1 MVAVIQ
7 RCSKSSV
14 TVDNE
19 IIAGIESGL
28 VVLLGVCSDD
38 SIKDVDYIANKIVSL
53 RIFNDQKGKMNLSI
67 NDTSRSVIIVSQF
80 TLCANIRK
88 GSRPSFLNAAP
99 PKIGEELYKHLIS
112 SLTKSGLN
120 VQTGKFGAMMDVQL
134 VNNGPATFII
144 DSKVWIN

>member
-14 TVDNE
+14 KVDNE
-19 IIAGIESGL
+19 IIARIESGL
-28 VVLLGVCSDD
+28 IVLLGVCSDD

-67 NDTSRSVIIVSQF
+67 NETSRSVIIVSQF
-80 TLCANIRK
+80 TLCANIKK

-144 DSKVWIN
+144 DSKA

>member
-19 IIAGIESGL
+19 IIARIESGL
-28 VVLLGVCSDD
+28 IVLLGVCNDD

-67 NDTSRSVIIVSQF
+67 NETSRSVIIVSQF
-80 TLCANIRK
+80 TLCANIKK

-144 DSKVWIN
+144 DSKV

>member
-19 IIAGIESGL
+19 IIARIESGL
-28 VVLLGVCSDD
+28 IVLLGVCSDD
-38 SIKDVDYIANKIVSL
+38 GIKDVDYIANKILTL

-67 NDTSRSVIIVSQF
+67 NETSRSVIIVSQF
-80 TLCANIRK
+80 TLCANIKK

>member
-14 TVDNE
+14 KVDNE
-19 IIAGIESGL
+19 IIARIESGL
-28 VVLLGVCSDD
+28 IVILGVCSDD

-67 NDTSRSVIIVSQF
+67 NETSRSVIIVSQF
-80 TLCANIRK
+80 TLCANIKK

-99 PKIGEELYKHLIS
+99 TKIGEELYKHLIS

-120 VQTGKFGAMMDVQL
+120 VQTGRFGAMMDVQL

-144 DSKVWIN
+144 DSKV

>member
-14 TVDNE
+14 KVDNE
-19 IIAGIESGL
+19 IIARIESGL
-28 VVLLGVCSDD
+28 IVLLGVCRDD

-67 NDTSRSVIIVSQF
+67 NETSRSVIIVSQF
-80 TLCANIRK
+80 TLCANIKK

-112 SLTKSGLN
+112 SLKKSGLN

-144 DSKVWIN
+144 DSKV

>member
-14 TVDNE
+14 KVDNE
-19 IIAGIESGL
+19 IIARIESGL
-28 VVLLGVCSDD
+28 IVLLGVCSDD

-67 NDTSRSVIIVSQF
+67 NETSKSVIIVSQF
-80 TLCANIRK
+80 TLCANIKK

-99 PKIGEELYKHLIS
+99 TKIGEELYKHLIS

-120 VQTGKFGAMMDVQL
+120 VQTGRFGAMMDVQL

-144 DSKVWIN
+144 DSKV

>member
-14 TVDNE
+14 KVDNE
-19 IIAGIESGL
+19 IIARIESGL
-28 VVLLGVCSDD
+28 IVLLGVCSDD
-38 SIKDVDYIANKIVSL
+38 SKKDVDYIANKIVSL

-67 NDTSRSVIIVSQF
+67 NDTTRSVIIVSQF
-80 TLCANIRK
+80 TLCANIKK

-144 DSKVWIN
+144 DSKV

>member
-14 TVDNE
+14 KVDNE
-19 IIAGIESGL
+19 IIARIESGL
-28 VVLLGVCSDD
+28 IVLLGVCSDD
-38 SIKDVDYIANKIVSL
+38 SIKDADYIANKIVSL

-67 NDTSRSVIIVSQF
+67 NETSRSVIIVSQF
-80 TLCANIRK
+80 TLCANIKK

-144 DSKVWIN
+144 DSKV

>member
-19 IIAGIESGL
+19 IIARIESGL

-67 NDTSRSVIIVSQF
+67 NETSRSVIIVSQF
-80 TLCANIRK
+80 TLCANIKK
-88 GSRPSFLNAAP
+88 GSRPSFLNAAS

-144 DSKVWIN
+144 DSKV

>member
-19 IIAGIESGL
+19 IIARIESGL
-28 VVLLGVCSDD
+28 IVLLGVCSDD

-67 NDTSRSVIIVSQF
+67 NETSKSVIIVSQF
-80 TLCANIRK
+80 TLCANIKK

-120 VQTGKFGAMMDVQL
+120 VQTG
-134 VNNGPATFII
+134 
-144 DSKVWIN
+144 

>member
-14 TVDNE
+14 KVDNE
-19 IIAGIESGL
+19 IIARIESGL
-28 VVLLGVCSDD
+28 IVLLGVCSDD
-38 SIKDVDYIANKIVSL
+38 SIKDVDFIANKIVSL

-67 NDTSRSVIIVSQF
+67 NETSRSVIIVSQF
-80 TLCANIRK
+80 TLCANIKK

-99 PKIGEELYKHLIS
+99 PKTGEELYKHLIS

-144 DSKVWIN
+144 DSKV

>member
-14 TVDNE
+14 KVDNE
-19 IIAGIESGL
+19 IIARIKSGL
-28 VVLLGVCSDD
+28 IVLLGVCNDD

-67 NDTSRSVIIVSQF
+67 NETSRSVIIVSQF
-80 TLCANIRK
+80 TLCANIKK

-144 DSKVWIN
+144 DSKV

>member
-14 TVDNE
+14 KVDNE
-19 IIAGIESGL
+19 IIARIESGL
-28 VVLLGVCSDD
+28 IVLLGVCSDD

-67 NDTSRSVIIVSQF
+67 NETSRSVIIVSQF
-80 TLCANIRK
+80 TLCANIKK
-88 GSRPSFLNAAP
+88 GFRPSFLNAAP

-144 DSKVWIN
+144 DSKV

>member
-14 TVDNE
+14 KVDNE
-19 IIAGIESGL
+19 IIARIESGL
-28 VVLLGVCSDD
+28 IVLLGVCSDD
-38 SIKDVDYIANKIVSL
+38 GIKDVDYIANKIVTL

-67 NDTSRSVIIVSQF
+67 NETSRSVIIISQF
-80 TLCANIRK
+80 TLCANIKK
-88 GSRPSFLNAAP
+88 GSRPSFLNAAS
-99 PKIGEELYKHLIS
+99 PKIGEELYKYLIS
-112 SLTKSGLN
+112 ALTKSGLD

-144 DSKVWIN
+144 DSKV

>member
-19 IIAGIESGL
+19 IIARIESGL
-28 VVLLGVCSDD
+28 IVLLGVCSDD
-38 SIKDVDYIANKIVSL
+38 GIKDVDYILKKILTL

-67 NDTSRSVIIVSQF
+67 NETSRSVIIVSQF
-80 TLCANIRK
+80 TLCANIKK

-99 PKIGEELYKHLIS
+99 PKIGEELYKHLLS

-144 DSKVWIN
+144 DSKV

>member
-14 TVDNE
+14 KVDNE
-19 IIAGIESGL
+19 IIARIESGL
-28 VVLLGVCSDD
+28 IVLLGVCNDD
-38 SIKDVDYIANKIVSL
+38 SIKDVDYIAKKIVSL

-67 NDTSRSVIIVSQF
+67 NETSRSVIIVSQF
-80 TLCANIRK
+80 TLCANIKK

-144 DSKVWIN
+144 DSKV